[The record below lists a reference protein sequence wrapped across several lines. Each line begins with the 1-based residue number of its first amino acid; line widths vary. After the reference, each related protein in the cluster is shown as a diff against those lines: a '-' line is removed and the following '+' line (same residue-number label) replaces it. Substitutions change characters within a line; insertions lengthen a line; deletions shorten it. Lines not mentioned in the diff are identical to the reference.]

1 MRLQPQSF
9 LLAALL
15 TALVSVAPLSTDMYL
30 PALPAIGQYFHADT
44 AQVQL
49 TLSVYLIGFAGGQLI
64 LGPLSDRFGRRPV
77 LIAGLIIF
85 CISSIACLLA
95 TSIFALITARLF
107 QAIGA
112 CAGAAVS
119 RAMVRDIHGT
129 KDAARLL
136 AHMGTAMATAP
147 LVGPLIGGQLT
158 ASYGWQ
164 SNFILLAGIGVILVL
179 LSVFAL
185 PESHTK
191 PDLLALSAR
200 RMGLNYK
207 MLAKHPEFRDFVLS
221 NAFGFGGLFAFI
233 SGSSFVLID
242 TLGMGPET
250 FGFAFGVVVLGYMAG
265 TQVSVRLLKRME
277 LESVVGLGGR
287 IGLIAGIAGLLTVL
301 IAAPSIFTVIVPMF
315 CYNISVGFIMPNTM
329 AGAIGP
335 FPNMAGAASALMG
348 FIQMTSAAL
357 SGVLVGY
364 LYNGTAVPMMAV
376 IAGCG
381 ALSWLFARR
390 VESRFLNAV

>member
-9 LLAALL
+9 FMAVLL

-30 PALPAIGQYFHADT
+30 PALPTIGQFFQAD
-44 AQVQL
+44 AAHVQL

-64 LGPLSDRFGRRPV
+64 MGPLSDRFGRRPV

-85 CISSIACLLA
+85 LISSIACLLA
-95 TSIFALITARLF
+95 SSIVALTTARLF
-107 QAIGA
+107 QAVGA
-112 CAGAAVS
+112 CAGSAIS

-129 KDAARLL
+129 QNAARLL

-164 SNFILLAGIGVILVL
+164 SNFVVLAGIAVILLL
-179 LSVFAL
+179 LSVFTL
-185 PESHTK
+185 PETHTQ

-200 RMGLNYK
+200 RMGLNYTA
-207 MLAKHPEFRDFVLS
+207 LAKHPEFRNFTLS
-221 NAFGFGGLFAFI
+221 NAFSFAGLFAFI

-242 TLGMGPET
+242 GFGLGPKA

-265 TQVSVRLLKRME
+265 TQVSVRISREMA
-277 LESVVGLGGR
+277 LENVVGLGGR
-287 IGLIAGIAGLLTVL
+287 IGLIAGIGGVLTVL
-301 IAAPSIFTVIVPMF
+301 IAPPSIFTVIVPMF
-315 CYNISVGFIMPNTM
+315 CYNIAVGFIMPNTM

-335 FPNMAGAASALMG
+335 FPHMAGAASALMG
-348 FIQMTSAAL
+348 FVQMTMAAL
-357 SGVLVGY
+357 SGALVGY
-364 LYNGTAVPMMAV
+364 LYDGTPVPMMAV
-376 IAGCG
+376 IGACG
-381 ALSWLFARR
+381 ALSWLFTRR
-390 VESRFLNAV
+390 VERRALNPV